1 MSQSIWQRVRTLA
14 TPAHELEAAQ
24 LREQSASIGSMAVG
38 QCCTGQVVTV
48 TGNLSSVT
56 LRPKQGLKVLEAELF
71 DGSGTLTL
79 MWLGR
84 RSIAGIT
91 PGRSLH
97 ATGRVVDVNGH
108 LAMYNP
114 RYTLIAKSEGA

>member
-1 MSQSIWQRVRTLA
+1 MTSSMWQRLRALG
-14 TPAHELEAAQ
+14 TPAHELDAAE
-24 LREQSASIGSMAVG
+24 LREQSASTGSMAVRE
-38 QCCTGQVVTV
+38 CCTGQVVTV
-48 TGNLSSVT
+48 TGSLASVT

-91 PGRSLH
+91 PGRKLH

-114 RYTLIAKSEGA
+114 RYTLIAKGEGA